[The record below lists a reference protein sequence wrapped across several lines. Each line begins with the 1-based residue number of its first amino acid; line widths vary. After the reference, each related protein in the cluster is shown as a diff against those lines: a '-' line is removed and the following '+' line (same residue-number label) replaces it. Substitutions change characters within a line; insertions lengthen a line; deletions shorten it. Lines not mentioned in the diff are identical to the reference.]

1 MTESGNSSA
10 DNSRVFHNLNLNV
23 RGLPPSATITIN
35 DLSNQLIR
43 EGRRV
48 YKLGLGQSPFPVP
61 ESVVRAL
68 QDNAYRKDYLPAAGL
83 MELREAVAM
92 QHQRDYGTD
101 TTAED
106 VLIGPGSKELM
117 FILQLAYYGD
127 LVIPAPSWVSYV
139 PQAKIIGRHIRSLM
153 TRKENRWLLTAEQLA
168 EHCALDPGRPRLLIL
183 NYPSNPTGLTFS
195 AGQLQDLAD
204 VAEQYKLVV
213 LSDEIYGRLHH
224 TGSHRSI
231 IPLYPEGTVLSS
243 GLSKWCGAGGWRLGC
258 FVFPRQMRWLLESMV
273 TIATETFTS
282 TSAPIQYA
290 AVAAFQDGPE
300 ITAYLGQAQR
310 ILRSLGQHLSRRLQE
325 GGFDVFQPDGAFY
338 LFPDFSAG
346 AEQLARKGIHTSV
359 DFCQR
364 LLDETG
370 VAILPGAS
378 FGRPAAELTA
388 RLSYVDFDGSAALA
402 AATSEPGTADL
413 GASFLTEHCGKV
425 LKAVDLLID
434 WVSS

>member
-1 MTESGNSSA
+1 MAKRGSSGT
-10 DNSRVFHNLNLNV
+10 DNARVFHNLNLNV

-68 QDNAYRKDYLPAAGL
+68 QDNAHRKEYLPAAGL
-83 MELREAVAM
+83 MELREAVAN
-92 QHQRDYGTD
+92 QHQREFGTD
-101 TTAED
+101 TTADD

-127 LVIPAPSWVSYV
+127 LVIPSPSWVSYV

-153 TRKENRWLLTAEQLA
+153 TCKENRWLLTAEQLD

-195 AGQLQDLAD
+195 AAQLKDLAD
-204 VAEQYKLVV
+204 VAEKYKLVV

-224 TGSHRSI
+224 TGAHRSI

-258 FVFPRQMRWLLESMV
+258 FVFPRQMRWLFESMV

-300 ITAYLGQAQR
+300 ITKYLGHAQG
-310 ILRSLGQHLSRRLQE
+310 ILCSLGQYLSRRLQE

-338 LFPDFSAG
+338 LFPDFSSR
-346 AEQLARKGIHTSV
+346 AEHLARKGIHTST

-370 VAILPGAS
+370 VAILPGAN

-402 AATSEPGTADL
+402 AASSLPPAALMDE
-413 GASFLTEHCGKV
+413 SFLRDYCGKV
-425 LKAVDLLID
+425 LQAVELLIE
-434 WVSS
+434 WVDS

>member
-1 MTESGNSSA
+1 MAKPAHYQSE
-10 DNSRVFHNLNLNV
+10 NSRVCQYLNLNV
-23 RGLPPSATITIN
+23 RGLPPSATIAIN
-35 DLSNQLIR
+35 DLSNHLIR
-43 EGRRV
+43 EGQVV

-61 ESVVRAL
+61 EFVVRTL

-83 MELREAVAM
+83 AELREAVAA

-101 TTAED
+101 TAADD

-139 PQAKIIGRHIRSLM
+139 PQAKIIGRHIRSLT
-153 TRKENRWLLTAEQLA
+153 TRKENRWLLTAEQLD
-168 EHCALDPGRPRLLIL
+168 EHCALDPDRPRLLIL

-195 AGQLQDLAD
+195 TTQLSHLAA
-204 VAEQYKLVV
+204 VANKYKLVV

-224 TGSHRSI
+224 DGSHNSI

-258 FVFPRQMRWLLESMV
+258 FVFPRQMRWLLEAMV

-300 ITAYLGQAQR
+300 ITEYLSQAQR
-310 ILRSLGQHLSRRLQE
+310 ILRHLGKDLGRRLQQA
-325 GGFDVFQPDGAFY
+325 GIDVFMPDGAFY
-338 LFPDFSAG
+338 LFPDFSAMS
-346 AEQLARKGIHTSV
+346 EQLARRGIHTSIE
-359 DFCQR
+359 FCRR

-370 VAILPGAS
+370 VAILPGAN
-378 FGRPAAELTA
+378 FGRPVAELTA
-388 RLSYVDFDGSAALA
+388 RLSYVDFDGGAALA
-402 AATSEPGTADL
+402 AAKATPPDTPLE
-413 GASFLTEHCGKV
+413 ASFLEEHCGKV
-425 LKAVDLLID
+425 LQAVDLLIN
-434 WVSS
+434 WVNS